1 MTRFDSTRSALILTF
16 GLSLASGCDVGPAG
30 QQDTAD
36 SQAGSSRDPTE
47 QAGSSD
53 DPAPALSADPQL
65 PAHDR
70 ASGAQT
76 EPAPAAPD
84 PAAAPAAPNSV
95 QVASAARALLKGR
108 VTDAG
113 AGKPALGLAG
123 QGTLAAAAKLRVSAL
138 LPGGLLST
146 VADVAL
152 DASGEFEVKIPL
164 DVELLVA
171 QVLDASGDVLG
182 AVLASVPDA
191 TSGQVIA
198 IAPVDSQT
206 SLEVKVLLD
215 AASCAGM
222 AAGKQDLA
230 GLALDIHA
238 LIDAQLSSALSAAL
252 DAGLDLD
259 LAIDALANASV
270 SAGLARGHTLVDA
283 DVALDVQVLKQAA
296 LEALANLNLGLS
308 TGLDLAQVDA
318 TLRADLDAALGAAG
332 VSADLRV
339 RANVAASLAFTS
351 SLSASLAGQINVGPL
366 QFAAQHA
373 AAQLEVQVSASAVAD
388 LLKSGGASQATLDA
402 ALKAGADLKADVSL
416 ATDLQ
421 ALIDARTDF
430 VEALVGDPQS
440 GGLISGLLSNT
451 TSLVGGLLDPV
462 FSLTSQLDAKLDA
475 NLDLVAK
482 AQLCASVDASVAAD
496 LPLGGLVDSL
506 TNFSS
511 DVLALGPRI
520 QLKGSAQLDADTLAK
535 VLASAEIVLRLGPQ
549 S

>member
-1 MTRFDSTRSALILTF
+1 MTRFDITRSALVLAF
-16 GLSLASGCDVGPAG
+16 GLSLATGCDVGPG
-30 QQDTAD
+30 GEQDEPG
-36 SQAGSSRDPTE
+36 SQTSSSRDPGE
-47 QAGSSD
+47 QPGSAD
-53 DPAPALSADPQL
+53 DPAPGLSADTQL
-65 PAHDR
+65 PAAD
-70 ASGAQT
+70 GAPSSQV
-76 EPAPAAPD
+76 EPAPAALD
-84 PAAAPAAPNSV
+84 PSPAAPSPD
-95 QVASAARALLKGR
+95 QVASVPRALLKGR

-113 AGKPALGLAG
+113 NGKPALGLG
-123 QGTLAAAAKLRVSAL
+123 GKGTLAAATKLRVSAL

-191 TSGQVIA
+191 TAGATIA
-198 IAPVDSQT
+198 VAPLDSQT

-215 AASCAGM
+215 AAGCAGM

-238 LIDAQLSSALSAAL
+238 LIDAQVSATLNAAL

-259 LAIDALANASV
+259 LAIDALANATV
-270 SAGLARGHTLVDA
+270 SAGLARLHAVVDA
-283 DVALDVQVLKQAA
+283 DVALDAQVLKQGA
-296 LEALANLNLGLS
+296 LEALADLSVGLS
-308 TGLDLAQVDA
+308 TDVDLAKIDA

-332 VSADLRV
+332 VSADVRV

-351 SLSASLAGQINVGPL
+351 SLSASLDVQVDIGPL
-366 QFAAQHA
+366 QFAAKHA
-373 AAQLEVQVSASAVAD
+373 AAQLEAQVSVSAIAD
-388 LLKSGGASQATLDA
+388 LLKAGGANQATIDA
-402 ALKAGADLKADVSL
+402 ALKAGATLKADVSL

-430 VEALVGDPQS
+430 IKALVGDPKS
-440 GGLISGLLSNT
+440 GGLISGLLST
-451 TSLVGGLLDPV
+451 TTGLVGGLLDPV
-462 FSLTSQLDAKLDA
+462 LSLTTDLDAKLDV

-482 AQLCASVDASVAAD
+482 AQLCASVDASIAAD
-496 LPLGGLVDSL
+496 LSLGGLIDSL
-506 TNFSS
+506 TDFTS

-520 QLKGSAQLDADTLAK
+520 QLQGSAQLDVDTLAK

-549 S
+549 P